1 MAEHLITIEEAQENL
16 LSCAAFLAEDIK
28 SADGHAEAMKRI
40 VPLYTEKGEVDL
52 AAEFANTVDDPF
64 TRDRLLSLIAARCAA
79 LDDDEYALQLVEAVE
94 DDGMRAQTLEKIALQ
109 KTAKNEFARAFEIAE
124 TMEHPDYAFADIA
137 VYQAAAGDDSS
148 AAQTIGR
155 IVYENAKVSALQTIA
170 AAKLEKSETEKAVA
184 LLEQAASIA
193 ADIEHSEE
201 KIRALTDI
209 GNLFVEA
216 KRNDLSIETLDR
228 AKTNAEKL
236 DNAHRDNLLGGVAHG
251 LMRAGSIDLADRALD
266 LVTDKTQIASCLVL
280 FAREYQARNERT
292 DALETL
298 EEAYAVLKSQKD
310 SETRDS
316 RSKFKLFST
325 IAVEFARQEKP
336 ERAVEIAQNNPDEPE
351 AQSALAQIAQIL
363 AAGKNDEAARSAIQA
378 INEDSARMFALIGV
392 SDALEQTGER
402 EKAVAYLTE
411 AAHLA
416 ETVPQ
421 LASRSTAY
429 NELAARF
436 ARYGEIE
443 KARRASHEN
452 LEIIAQIR
460 DESSRAVALAQL
472 SQIYKAENFDLTDAE
487 KQIIFTLIRRAEW

>member
-1 MAEHLITIEEAQENL
+1 MAEHLINIEQAQADL

-40 VPLYTEKGEVDL
+40 VPLYAEKGEVDL

-79 LDDDEYALQLVEAVE
+79 LDDDEYALQLVEAIE
-94 DDGMRAQTLEKIALQ
+94 DDGMQAQTLEKIALQ
-109 KTAKNEFARAFEIAE
+109 KTTKGEFAKAFEIAE
-124 TMEHPDYAFADIA
+124 TMDHPDYAFADIA
-137 VYQAAAGDDSS
+137 VYQAAAGDDDN

-155 IVYENAKVSALQTIA
+155 IEYENAGASALQSIA
-170 AAKLEKSETEKAVA
+170 TAKLEKSETEKAVA

-193 ADIEHSEE
+193 ADIEHREE
-201 KIRALTDI
+201 KIRSLTDI

-216 KRNDLSIETLDR
+216 KRNDRAIETLDR
-228 AKTNAEKL
+228 AKANAEKL
-236 DNAHRDNLLGGVAHG
+236 DNVHRDNLLGSVAHG
-251 LMRAGSIDLADRALD
+251 FMRAGSIDLADRALD

-280 FAREYQARNERT
+280 FAREYQARNETT

-310 SETRDS
+310 TETRDS
-316 RSKFKLFST
+316 RAKFKLFST
-325 IAVEFARQEKP
+325 IAVEFARQGKP
-336 ERAVEIAQNNPDEPE
+336 ERAVEIALNNQDENE
-351 AQSALAQIAQIL
+351 SHTALAQIAQLL
-363 AAGKNDEAARSAIQA
+363 AAGKSDESARSAIQA
-378 INEDSARMFALIGV
+378 INEDSARMFALISV
-392 SDALEQTGER
+392 SDALEAAGER
-402 EKAVAYLTE
+402 EKAVEYLTE

-436 ARYGEIE
+436 ARYEATE
-443 KARRASHEN
+443 KARAASREN

-472 SQIYKAENFDLTDAE
+472 SQIYEANNFELTDAE